1 MFGLPPGSVE
11 WLASGAVLVALGA
24 LIRFGGWTFLI
35 AGYDESSPVP
45 KEVAA
50 SMVGSTVLRLGI
62 AVVAFGVLAAV
73 SALPEYAGAAL
84 GAVVLLAVGQ
94 LLYRLNTYTPEATEA

>member
-1 MFGLPPGSVE
+1 MFGLPPGAIE

-35 AGYDESSPVP
+35 AGYDESAPVP
-45 KEVAA
+45 EEVAA
-50 SMVGSTVLRLGI
+50 SMVGATVLRLGI
-62 AVVAFGVLAAV
+62 AVVAFGVLAAL
-73 SALPEYAGAAL
+73 SMLPPYAGLAL

-94 LLYRLNTYTPEATEA
+94 LLYRLNTYTPDATGA

>member
-1 MFGLPPGSVE
+1 MFGLPPGAVE

-45 KEVAA
+45 KHVAA
-50 SMVGSTVLRLGI
+50 SLVGNTVLRLGA
-62 AVVAFGVLAAV
+62 AVFAFGVLAAV
-73 SALPEYAGAAL
+73 TTLPEYAGAVL
-84 GAVVLLAVGQ
+84 GVAIVLAVVRM
-94 LLYRLNTYTPEATEA
+94 LYRLNTYTPDAAEA